1 MGRRPDPVAADVRRA
16 ARGFAAW
23 RRTRKKGT
31 PIPHSLWDAAVQLSA
46 VHGVAAISRAL
57 KLDYYSLKKRLAA
70 NNAAPSPTPAFIELP
85 SGAPACA
92 ECVVEFEDVA
102 GARLR
107 VHLKGHEAP
116 DLVALS
122 RSFWDAD

>member
-1 MGRRPDPVAADVRRA
+1 MNRRPDPVAAELRRA
-16 ARGFAAW
+16 AWKFAAW
-23 RRTRKKGT
+23 RRTRKKGI
-31 PIPHSLWDAAVQLSA
+31 PIPLSLWDLAVELST
-46 VHGVAAISRAL
+46 VHGVAATSRAL
-57 KLDYYSLKKRLAA
+57 GMDYYSLKRRLTASR
-70 NNAAPSPTPAFIELP
+70 AAPPPIPAFIELP
-85 SGAPACA
+85 SGLPVPR
-92 ECVVEFEDVA
+92 ECIVEFEDVA